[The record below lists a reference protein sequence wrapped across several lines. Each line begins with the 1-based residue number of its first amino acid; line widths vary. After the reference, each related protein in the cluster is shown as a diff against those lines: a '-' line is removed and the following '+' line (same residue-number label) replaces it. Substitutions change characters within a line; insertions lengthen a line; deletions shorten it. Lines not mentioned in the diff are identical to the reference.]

1 MSASKDE
8 VAACSPCVM
17 CEVGLSSVSAVSV
30 NAAVFCFCI
39 QVEIEKKRIKI
50 DGEDPDKAGD
60 CVTQ

>member
-1 MSASKDE
+1 MH
-8 VAACSPCVM
+8 
-17 CEVGLSSVSAVSV
+17 EVGLNSVSSVFV
-30 NAAVFCFCI
+30 NAAMFHFRI